1 MELALTWLL
10 IIAFIIIMYILLDG
24 FTLGVGLL
32 FPLIKEDSE
41 RDIMV
46 TTVLPVWDGNE
57 TWLVFAGAALYGAF
71 PLAFSTLFPIW
82 YIPLMLLIF
91 GLLLRGIAFEFRL
104 KAHETRRL
112 WDWCLFGGSLMAVV
126 AQGLVIGSFVSGF
139 QFNPATGEAL
149 REQWFSGFGLFC
161 AFALI
166 IAYGL
171 LGSARLIKKTSG
183 TLQAR
188 FYKISGRLQ
197 WLLMLAVIV
206 VGIYSPQSSKLQ
218 MRYWFD
224 LQHSAFILVFLII
237 MAFLFAI
244 HAFAIKNKFENLPF
258 ASLIIIFILAYLA
271 LVSSNLPYL
280 VPNQI
285 TFMQAKAD
293 DGALL
298 FMLIGAAILIPILLF
313 YTAYAYKIFGGKTN
327 EKISY

>member
-32 FPLIKEDSE
+32 FPFVKHDSD

-82 YIPLMLLIF
+82 YLPVMLLIF

-104 KAHETRRL
+104 KAYQTRYI
-112 WDWCLFGGSLMAVV
+112 WDWCLFGGSLMAVI
-126 AQGLVIGSFVSGF
+126 AQGLIIGSFVNGF
-139 QFNPATGEAL
+139 QFDPQTSEPVANQWISWFGIFCSMAL
-149 REQWFSGFGLFC
+149 VV
-161 AFALI
+161 
-166 IAYGL
+166 AYAL

-183 TLQAR
+183 ILQEK
-188 FYKISGRLQ
+188 FYTISAKLQ
-197 WLLMLAVIV
+197 WLLMLAVLF
-206 VGIYSPQSSKLQ
+206 VGIYSPKESKLQ
-218 MRYWFD
+218 MSYWFD
-224 LQHSAFILVFLII
+224 LQHSPWVFL
-237 MAFLFAI
+237 FLVVMVSLFIVHAI
-244 HAFAIKNKFENLPF
+244 ALKRRIENLPF
-258 ASLIIIFILAYLA
+258 LSLVLIFILAYLA
-271 LVSSNLPYL
+271 LVTSGLPYI

-298 FMLIGAAILIPILLF
+298 FMLVGAAILIPILLF
-313 YTAYAYKIFGGKTN
+313 YTAYAYKIFGGKTS
-327 EKISY
+327 EKIGY